1 MAGGALGGRYGVVNG
16 LTGIRNWQLND
27 DGTLAVFANSATA
40 AGQGRLPGITA
51 WTGGYSNHGALPP
64 VLPGVLFGFQ
74 GFTAPD
80 NGILGGVGYKYS
92 GNAMVDSVS
101 INWDWQGGNV
111 IENQTSFQGA
121 LSLAYVPGAYPYAD
135 VGVSNPEPSTG
146 TRIDY
151 SVDGTTWTTL
161 NNLTQASLQITN
173 GVQPVVN
180 SSTAGG
186 TDRKAGLTDWS
197 ANISIQDTLLGSGLV
212 KSSAYQFR
220 FYTDATHFWL
230 LKWCRVKGFTGLQVD
245 PQSGAI
251 IGYTAALE
259 MCGVLNGV
267 LGSLIAPAAG
277 SSYWGA

>member
-111 IENQTSFQGA
+111 I
-121 LSLAYVPGAYPYAD
+121 
-135 VGVSNPEPSTG
+135 GVSSIGISTRWVALTLMASECVPSVW
-146 TRIDY
+146 RPCL
-151 SVDGTTWTTL
+151 SV
-161 NNLTQASLQITN
+161 
-173 GVQPVVN
+173 
-180 SSTAGG
+180 
-186 TDRKAGLTDWS
+186 
-197 ANISIQDTLLGSGLV
+197 
-212 KSSAYQFR
+212 
-220 FYTDATHFWL
+220 
-230 LKWCRVKGFTGLQVD
+230 
-245 PQSGAI
+245 
-251 IGYTAALE
+251 
-259 MCGVLNGV
+259 
-267 LGSLIAPAAG
+267 
-277 SSYWGA
+277 